1 MDEPAPHLRMKN
13 RSNRRTGI
21 TTTGLLT
28 FALAI
33 ISALS
38 LIFAT
43 QGVMAEL
50 TNAKL
55 AHAKTDSSQVAIQ
68 APTRAPPQETHEG
81 MVTDTKCGAK
91 HSANIAKN
99 ASDCVRI
106 CVHGGANFALLD
118 GDAAYVL
125 NGDLDQV
132 KKLAGQRAKITGA
145 LNGNTI
151 EVANAIP
158 ES

>member
-1 MDEPAPHLRMKN
+1 MKKRPN
-13 RSNRRTGI
+13 RWIGT
-21 TTTGLLT
+21 LT

-33 ISALS
+33 LS
-38 LIFAT
+38 VLCLVFAT

-50 TNAKL
+50 
-55 AHAKTDSSQVAIQ
+55 AHAKTGSSQVAIQ
-68 APTRAPPQETHEG
+68 ASTPAPPQETHEG

-106 CVHGGANFALLD
+106 CVHGGANFALLE
-118 GDAAYVL
+118 GDAVYVL
-125 NGDLDQV
+125 NGDLDQL

-145 LNGNTI
+145 LNGNKI
-151 EVANAIP
+151 EVASAVP